1 MVVAASP
8 PNQFCVRPPLLPSVI
23 KRSWPLLTVA
33 GIGLIYVAKNYDIQ
47 GLDGIRLEPR
57 TSSQAEQIAP
67 ANWPST
73 LPPSPR
79 LPNTGLP
86 NAGLPSPGLNGSAL
100 NLPSTSGVNSALTA
114 SAPMT
119 QGNLVGTGLAASGS
133 PGAPVVVGST
143 AVPSTAASTGA
154 PSNWQQLLSVGEKL
168 GMLEKSQTPPASSGL
183 SSSGIS
189 APAGR
194 NSSAARTTLRIASFD
209 LRGLDDGR
217 NDNPAVLELTSRLLN
232 QFDLIA
238 LQGIRTRRDDILPE
252 LVQLLNKS
260 GRKFD
265 FMIGPRVGR
274 SEDRE
279 QYAFVYDTQRVETDR
294 FQLYSVEDPEDMLHR
309 EPLVGWF
316 RAVGAPPQ
324 EAFTFSLVNIH
335 VDPDLVQSEL
345 QALPNLV
352 QAIANDGRGEDDILL
367 VGNFNADARRLTNLT
382 QSGMRILLDGI
393 ATNPQGSLLLDNIVF
408 PATNTTEY
416 TGRSGSYDFLRHYNL
431 TLEQAVLVSEHLP
444 IWAEFSIIEGG
455 RPGQVAGNQ
464 AAERLGN
471 SGYN

>member
-8 PNQFCVRPPLLPSVI
+8 VNQSCARLPVLPSFI

-33 GIGLIYVAKNYDIQ
+33 GVGLIYVAKNYDIH

-57 TSSQAEQIAP
+57 ATAP
-67 ANWPST
+67 AGELSPGDWPAA
-73 LPPSPR
+73 LPAGPR
-79 LPNTGLP
+79 LPGG
-86 NAGLPSPGLNGSAL
+86 AVS
-100 NLPSTSGVNSALTA
+100 LPSTSAVNSAVSATA
-114 SAPMT
+114 PVT
-119 QGNLVGTGLAASGS
+119 QGNLVGVGFGASGPAGS
-133 PGAPVVVGST
+133 ST
-143 AVPSTAASTGA
+143 ARSSSPVPSTSAPTGG
-154 PSNWQQLLSVGEKL
+154 PSDWHQLLSVGEKL
-168 GMLEKSQTPPASSGL
+168 GVLENSRTPPATSNVNSSNGNL
-183 SSSGIS
+183 PVGHASS
-189 APAGR
+189 AP
-194 NSSAARTTLRIASFD
+194 RTTIRIASFD

-265 FMIGPRVGR
+265 FMVGPRVGR
-274 SEDRE
+274 SEQRE

-294 FQLYSVEDPEDMLHR
+294 FQLYTVEDPEDMLHR

-335 VDPDLVQSEL
+335 LDPDLVQSEL
-345 QALPNLV
+345 QALPNLI
-352 QAIANDGRGEDDILL
+352 QAIANDGRGEDDILV
-367 VGNFNADARRLTNLT
+367 VGDFSADAKQLGNLN
-382 QSGMRILLDGI
+382 QSGMRVLLDGI
-393 ATNPQGSLLLDNIVF
+393 ATNPQGSLLLDNIMF
-408 PATNTTEY
+408 PASSTTEY

-455 RPGQVAGNQ
+455 RPGQVAGNS
-464 AAERLGN
+464 APERLFN
-471 SGYN
+471 TEYN